1 MWKHL
6 FVAGAVAGASA
17 LGAFSAA
24 AAEWPTQ
31 PIRLI
36 TASAAS
42 GNAYVSAQIV
52 AAELEKRL
60 GQRIVLEAMP
70 QSSGMVATELVSN
83 ADADGYTL
91 LVGTSSQL
99 VFNMALFP
107 DMPVDLPETLRG
119 VAMINTV
126 PLILIVNPE
135 NEAETMEE
143 YVAAL
148 KAEPGAFQY
157 GSGPVGTTTHVT
169 GLRWARE
176 VGVDLEHVPYQAGSE
191 ARRDVIA
198 GRLSHVFDVAV
209 TAIPQIEAGA
219 VRPLAITSPE
229 RSAAL
234 PDLPTVAELG
244 FPGFAAA
251 TWNTI
256 AAPAGTDDAIIERL
270 NAEVAAV
277 METPEVRD
285 RLLALGANL
294 VAPKTPAEIDAFYAA
309 EREVWIPLVRDA
321 IGAGG

>member
-1 MWKHL
+1 
-6 FVAGAVAGASA
+6 
-17 LGAFSAA
+17 
-24 AAEWPTQ
+24 
-31 PIRLI
+31 
-36 TASAAS
+36 
-42 GNAYVSAQIV
+42 
-52 AAELEKRL
+52 
-60 GQRIVLEAMP
+60 
-70 QSSGMVATELVSN
+70 
-83 ADADGYTL
+83 
-91 LVGTSSQL
+91 
-99 VFNMALFP
+99 
-107 DMPVDLPETLRG
+107 

-126 PLILIVNPE
+126 PLVLVVNLDNP
-135 NEAETMEE
+135 AKTMDD

-148 KAEPGAFQY
+148 KADPGGYQY

-176 VGVDLEHVPYQAGSE
+176 VAVDLEHVPYQAGSE
-191 ARRDVIA
+191 ALRDVIA

-244 FPGFAAA
+244 YPGFAAA

-256 AAPAGTDDAIIERL
+256 AAPAGTDDAIVERL

-277 METPEVRD
+277 MATPEVRD

-294 VAPKTPAEIDAFYAA
+294 VEPKTPAEIDAFYAA